1 MNLVTLLGL
10 AIVAFASSNVDDI
23 FVLVG
28 FFADSRLRARNI
40 VIGQYLAIGALVVVS
55 IAASLISLFLTPA
68 YVGLLGVLPILIGIK
83 RLVGLR
89 HDAKEKRPPDERH
102 SGTLAQIAPIV
113 VVTIANGGDNI
124 GVYGPLFATQSTPQ
138 IAITVIVFAVMTA
151 VWIAVARWLL
161 NHPKVGTP
169 IRRRGHR
176 VIPFVLVGLGLY
188 ILYDAK
194 SFDLWPKP
202 SLTPSPKLTCIR
214 AGSIAGY
221 I

>member
-1 MNLVTLLGL
+1 MNPTTLLGL
-10 AIVAFASSNVDDI
+10 AIVAFASTNVDDI

-40 VIGQYLAIGALVVVS
+40 VIGQYLGIGALVVVS

-68 YVGLLGVLPILIGIK
+68 YVGLLGILPILIGIK

-89 HDAKEKRPPDERH
+89 HDAKEQIPPDERH
-102 SGTLAQIAPIV
+102 SGTLGQIAPIV

-138 IAITVIVFAVMTA
+138 IAVTVIVFAVMTA
-151 VWIAVARWLL
+151 VWIALAHWLL
-161 NHPKVGTP
+161 NHPKIGTP
-169 IRRRGHR
+169 IRRHGHR
-176 VIPFVLVGLGLY
+176 AIPFVLVGLGLY

-202 SLTPSPKLTCIR
+202 SPR
-214 AGSIAGY
+214 ALAKINLH
-221 I
+221 